1 MNERKA
7 FRRWMNENP
16 ERAAQLKK
24 LFEKGKLKSTD
35 DLPETEEEAVFICG
49 PDHGGIDGSK
59 QAQCACGNLVWLSPS
74 TQEVITRRGDAPI
87 RIICMRC
94 AIAELKSL

>member
-1 MNERKA
+1 MNEREAVRKA
-7 FRRWMNENP
+7 LRENP
-16 ERAAQLKK
+16 VAYRILKK
-24 LFEKGKLKSTD
+24 AVDEGKLKSTD

-74 TQEVITRRGDAPI
+74 SQEVITRRGDAPI